1 MPGVL
6 FQVVRCYI
14 FDALQRVQPA
24 QHGPN
29 SSYSS
34 CLMLFVPVTFRLF
47 NTISFAFAREY
58 IFIY

>member
-14 FDALQRVQPA
+14 FDALQRIQPA

-47 NTISFAFAREY
+47 NTIS
-58 IFIY
+58 I